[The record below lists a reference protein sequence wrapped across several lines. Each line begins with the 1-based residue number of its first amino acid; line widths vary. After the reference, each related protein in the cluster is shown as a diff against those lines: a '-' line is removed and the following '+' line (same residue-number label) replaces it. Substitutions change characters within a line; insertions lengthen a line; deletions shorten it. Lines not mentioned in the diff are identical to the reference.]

1 MSFKWGTWWAIC
13 DRCGFTYKNTQLF
26 DERHTGL
33 KVCSPCLDIRNP
45 QDYARIPRTES
56 SIPWSRP
63 EPADLLTDEAAEAV
77 DCTNLT
83 VIPIP
88 SVISVSRSILKG
100 ISISP
105 VTILDGVTVTV
116 YCEWEIR

>member
-77 DCTNLT
+77 DCDFITS
-83 VIPIP
+83 IPIA
-88 SVISVSRSILKG
+88 SVIAADLTIYKG
-100 ISISP
+100 DSTGP
-105 VTILDGVTVTV
+105 VTILDGVTVIV
-116 YCEWEIR
+116 YCEWNIR